1 MVEDNRR
8 QNLLMNGGYRVLRF
22 TAPDIYKREDIVIS
36 QVREG
41 LTAIP
46 SPR

>member
-22 TAPDIYKREDIVIS
+22 TAPDIYKRADFVVD
-36 QVREG
+36 QVRAA
-41 LTAIP
+41 LDV
-46 SPR
+46 S